1 MEPTPASKTK
11 VLAGI
16 VVSTK
21 MKDTVTVAVNRYV
34 KDAKY
39 KKYIMRTKKYL
50 AHDPGNTK
58 KEGERVM
65 IRSSRPISKRKH
77 FIVVN

>member
-1 MEPTPASKTK
+1 MDTKTQLK
-11 VLAGI
+11 TLTGV

-21 MKDTVTVAVNRYV
+21 MKDTVTVKVNRFV

-39 KKYIMRTKKYL
+39 KKYVLRSKKYL
-50 AHDPGNTK
+50 AHAPGNTLA
-58 KEGERVM
+58 EGDRVT